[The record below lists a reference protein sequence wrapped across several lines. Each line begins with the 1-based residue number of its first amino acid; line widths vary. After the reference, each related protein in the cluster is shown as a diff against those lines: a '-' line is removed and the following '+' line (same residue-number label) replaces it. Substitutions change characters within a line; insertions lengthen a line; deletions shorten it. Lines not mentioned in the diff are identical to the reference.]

1 MLSALARV
9 LVKRRLIII
18 TVMSALTV
26 LCGFLI
32 PKVGV
37 ITDMAEFLPASSSM
51 RQGLSLMEEEFPDSS
66 NPSTTR
72 IMFTGLRDLEEEE
85 ILAELESLPHVSAI
99 DYEADSNIYHS
110 GEHTLYIVKTP
121 YDYGSAEESA
131 LLGALETD
139 FADRGIQIQ
148 SDNPSP
154 ASELPAWIVIVA
166 VSLLTLILFIMCAS
180 WLEPLL
186 FLITIGMAVVLNLGT
201 NLIRGSIAD
210 ITFTIG
216 AILQLVLSM
225 DYSIILMNRY
235 HHERL
240 TEADPRAAMV
250 TAVRGAF
257 SSIASSSMTTV
268 VGLLTL
274 CFMSI
279 TIGLDLG
286 VALAKG
292 VFISMVCVFTILPT
306 LIIWCDRAIRATA
319 KPYLQPRLGALA
331 RFGHRMRWPILLLFI
346 ALFAASAVT
355 AAGTPVAYTLSKE
368 DPIADVFPT
377 QNQIV
382 LVYRNSDEEAAARI
396 AADIAGEDFVRSV
409 SSHSETIGKQHTI
422 EDMEAALSQMDE
434 GGLSLDRDALE
445 LVYFLAHGGEAT
457 PTMTLA
463 QFVDFIGSNETMSSR
478 LDPAM
483 TSRIDEMRP
492 FLDKERMTT
501 AASPAQL
508 ADLLRMTEEEVE
520 QILLLRAISDPS
532 IAADSMTLPGF
543 VSFILTDVANDP
555 QYAAELGEAAVAQ
568 LRQMEVFTNADEMTT
583 PMGYSRMSRLL
594 GVDEPTMRLLY
605 AQMTAESGA
614 YDSVQMPLP
623 AFVATMSTVIQSV
636 PEVGSAMSAEQIA
649 GLERLATFTDPAVIT
664 QPMDVPGL
672 AQLFDIDPALLSA
685 LFAANS
691 QSQGEAP
698 PSQGQTPPSMEMSPL
713 DFAALIVSAASDPS
727 SPVAQM
733 MEREQ
738 IEQLTALTHV
748 MQLSASGTPIS
759 VEQFAQIVGIDAR
772 QAALILAIADCETVG
787 ADWAFTPQQ
796 VVAALEKNPDL
807 LDVDQAGDLARL
819 STIINDSIA
828 GRAYT
833 PARLASLTGMSDSQ
847 ARQLA
852 LVHTQRYGDTSSWNM
867 TPHDFVSFLVD
878 SVLTNGRYSTQFTPD
893 QETRLRAL
901 RTLIDAV
908 VTDTEFTPSALSSLF
923 SRLGESTDTDQI
935 ALAYL
940 AHAASDFDDS
950 ASTLSIAQLVSTL
963 QSKIVPDPRFAPFL
977 TTDAKTAIAQ
987 ADSQIDSA
995 SAQLIGDTWSRMI
1008 ITTTLDEDG
1017 DQTLAFIDSLDER
1030 CRAEL
1035 DGGCHLVGNS
1045 VMISE
1050 MAKSFSTEM
1059 SLISWLTAG
1068 AIFLVIALTFWSLSV
1083 PLLLVLLVQCGV
1095 FITVTAIGLQGYDSY
1110 YLAQLMVQ
1118 CILMGATIDYG
1129 ILLTTQYRDARL
1141 SLDIPGALARA
1152 LDRSI
1157 HTIATSGSIMIVVTG
1172 ILGYLFENPTVG
1184 QICRTISIG
1193 ALAATFLIIFILPGL
1208 LAAGDRFIAGR
1219 GRLGNAKHAMAEVDT
1234 A

>member
-9 LVKRRLIII
+9 LVTRRLIII
-18 TVMSALTV
+18 AVMSALTV

-51 RQGLSLMEEEFPDSS
+51 RQGLSLMEEEFPESS
-66 NPSTTR
+66 TPSTTR
-72 IMFTGLRDLEEEE
+72 IMFTGLSDSEEEE
-85 ILAELESLPHVSAI
+85 ILAELESLPHVSAV
-99 DYEADSNIYHS
+99 DYEADSDIYHS
-110 GEHTLYIVKTP
+110 GDHTLYIVTTP

-131 LLGALETD
+131 LLAALETD

-235 HHERL
+235 RHERL
-240 TEADPRAAMV
+240 TEPDPRAAMV

-331 RFGHRMRWPILLLFI
+331 RFGHRMRWPILVLFI

-355 AAGTPVAYTLSKE
+355 AADTPVAYTLSKE

-382 LVYRNSDEEAAARI
+382 LVYRNSDEAAAARI
-396 AADIAGEDFVRSV
+396 AADVAEEDFVRSV
-409 SSHSETIGKQHTI
+409 SSHSETIGKQRTI
-422 EDMEAALSQMDE
+422 EDMEAALAQMNE
-434 GGLSLDRDALE
+434 GGLALDRDFLE

-463 QFVDFIGSNETMSSR
+463 QFVDFIGSSEAVSSR

-483 TSRIDEMRP
+483 TSRIDGMRP
-492 FLDKERMTT
+492 FLDKDRM
-501 AASPAQL
+501 AKVASPADL
-508 ADLLRMTEEEVE
+508 ARLLRMTEDEVE
-520 QILLLRAISDPS
+520 RILLLRAISDPS
-532 IAADSMTLPGF
+532 IAADSMTLPDF

-555 QYAAELGEAAVAQ
+555 QYAAELGRKAVAQ
-568 LRQMEVFTNADEMTT
+568 LRQVEVFTDANEMTT

-594 GVDEPTMRLLY
+594 GVEEPTMRLLY
-605 AQMTAESGA
+605 AQMIAESGA
-614 YDSVQMPLP
+614 HDSVQMPLP
-623 AFVATMSTVIQSV
+623 AFVETISTVIQST
-636 PEVGSAMSAEQIA
+636 PGVGSAMSADQIA
-649 GLERLATFTDPAVIT
+649 GLERLRTFTDPAVIT
-664 QPMDVPGL
+664 RPMDVSGL
-672 AQLFDIDPALLSA
+672 AQLFGIDPELLSA
-685 LFAANS
+685 LFATNS
-691 QSQGEAP
+691 QSQGETP
-698 PSQGQTPPSMEMSPL
+698 PSQGQNPPSMEMSPL
-713 DFAALIVSAASDPS
+713 NFAALVVSSASDPS

-738 IEQLTALTHV
+738 IEQLTTLARV
-748 MQLSASGTPIS
+748 MQLSTSGTPIP
-759 VEQFAQIVGIDAR
+759 VKQFAQIVGIEAR
-772 QAALILAIADCETVG
+772 QVALILAIADSETVG
-787 ADWAFTPQQ
+787 VDWAFTPQQ
-796 VVAALEKNPDL
+796 VVAALEENTDL
-807 LDVDQAGDLARL
+807 LDADQAEDLARL
-819 STIINDSIA
+819 FTIINDSIA

-833 PARLASLTGMSDSQ
+833 PARLASFTGMSDSQ

-867 TPHDFVSFLVD
+867 TPQDFVAFLVD
-878 SVLTNGRYSTQFTPD
+878 SVLTNGRSSTQFTPD

-908 VTDTEFTPSALSSLF
+908 VTDAEFTPSALSSLF
-923 SRLGESTDTDQI
+923 SRLGESVGTDKL

-940 AHAASDFDDS
+940 AHAASGQS

-977 TTDAKTAIAQ
+977 TTDATSAIAA

-1035 DGGCHLVGNS
+1035 EGGCHLVGNS
-1045 VMISE
+1045 VMIAE
-1050 MAKSFSTEM
+1050 MSKSFSTQM

-1095 FITVTAIGLQGYDSY
+1095 FITITAIGLQGYDSY

-1172 ILGYLFENPTVG
+1172 ILGHLFENPTVG

-1193 ALAATFLIIFILPGL
+1193 AIAATFLIVFILPGL
-1208 LAAGDRFIAGR
+1208 LAAGDRFVAGR
-1219 GRLGNAKHAMAEVDT
+1219 GEISRMRSILRPE
-1234 A
+1234 